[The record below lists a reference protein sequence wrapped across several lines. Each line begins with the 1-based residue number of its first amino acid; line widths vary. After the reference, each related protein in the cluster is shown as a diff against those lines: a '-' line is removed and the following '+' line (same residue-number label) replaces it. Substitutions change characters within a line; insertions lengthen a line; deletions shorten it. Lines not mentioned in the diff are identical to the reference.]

1 MNKITFMAQNGYVE
15 VTDGAILVFDYYT
28 DPTHALHKTLD
39 RYPELPVIFFVS
51 HYHQRHLSNSMFE
64 LAQSRKRVYVMS
76 NDVLP
81 QIVPG
86 DLAVAGMSKGDI
98 IEDLPGGVKV
108 KAYGSTGAGVS
119 FLITT
124 ANGAKIFYGGT
135 IDNTPG
141 QAASHTPHQHTA
153 HSTDFNV
160 LINHIASEVNM
171 VDVAYLSAD
180 YLTNPS
186 DAESLA
192 AFAAKIHTA
201 DLVAMSIGG
210 EFHDTAKLQAA
221 MPEGTTIHCLNRPG
235 ESVDV
240 AHD

>member
-1 MNKITFMAQNGYVE
+1 MNRITFMAQKGYVE

-28 DPTHALHKTLD
+28 DPSHALHKALD

-64 LAQSRKRVYVMS
+64 LAQSRKRIYVMS

-119 FLITT
+119 FLVTT
-124 ANGAKIFYGGT
+124 ADGTKIFYGGT
-135 IDNTPG
+135 ISPAPQTAN
-141 QAASHTPHQHTA
+141 AHTHHQHTA
-153 HSTDFNV
+153 HSTDYNV
-160 LINHIASEVNM
+160 LINHIASEVNK

-180 YLTNPS
+180 YLTEPD
-186 DAESLA
+186 DAETLA
-192 AFAAKIHTA
+192 TFPAKIHTA
-201 DLVAMSIGG
+201 DLVAMSVGG
-210 EFHDTAKLQAA
+210 NFNDTAKLQAT

-235 ESVDV
+235 ESIDV